1 MAIPII
7 ISSLALVIAIVAV
20 VMAVKNK
27 KTVVKETTVKQEVI
41 HAPVDH
47 PFVYDEKAKAYR
59 VNGSLYATGF
69 ISALNIKKEG

>member
-7 ISSLALVIAIVAV
+7 ISSLALVIAIIAV

-59 VNGSLYATGF
+59 VNGSLYVTGF
-69 ISALNIKKEG
+69 ISALDVNQEG

>member
-7 ISSLALVIAIVAV
+7 ISSLALVIAIIAV
-20 VMAVKNK
+20 VMAIKNK
-27 KTVVKETTVKQEVI
+27 KITVKEITVKQEVI
-41 HAPVDH
+41 HAPVEH

>member
-1 MAIPII
+1 M
-7 ISSLALVIAIVAV
+7 IAIVAV
-20 VMAVKNK
+20 VMAIKNK
-27 KTVVKETTVKQEVI
+27 KITVKEITVKQEVI
-41 HAPVDH
+41 HGPVDH

>member
-59 VNGSLYATGF
+59 VDGSLYATGF
-69 ISALNIKKEG
+69 VSALNIKKEG

>member
-1 MAIPII
+1 MAISII
-7 ISSLALVIAIVAV
+7 ISSLALVIAIISV

-59 VNGSLYATGF
+59 VNGSLYVTGF
-69 ISALNIKKEG
+69 ISALDVNQEG

>member
-1 MAIPII
+1 
-7 ISSLALVIAIVAV
+7 
-20 VMAVKNK
+20 MAVKNK

-59 VNGSLYATGF
+59 VNGSLYVTGF
-69 ISALNIKKEG
+69 ISALDVNQEG

>member
-20 VMAVKNK
+20 VMAIKNK
-27 KTVVKETTVKQEVI
+27 KITVKEITVKQEVI

-47 PFVYDEKAKAYR
+47 PFVYEEKAKAYR

>member
-20 VMAVKNK
+20 VMAIKNK
-27 KTVVKETTVKQEVI
+27 KITVKEITVKQEVI

>member
-1 MAIPII
+1 MAISII

>member
-1 MAIPII
+1 MAISII
-7 ISSLALVIAIVAV
+7 ISSLALVIAIIAV
-20 VMAVKNK
+20 VMAIKNK
-27 KTVVKETTVKQEVI
+27 KITVREITVKQEVI

-69 ISALNIKKEG
+69 IDALNIKKEG

>member
-1 MAIPII
+1 
-7 ISSLALVIAIVAV
+7 
-20 VMAVKNK
+20 
-27 KTVVKETTVKQEVI
+27 VKEITVKQEVI

-69 ISALNIKKEG
+69 IAALNIKKEG

>member
-1 MAIPII
+1 MAISII

-20 VMAVKNK
+20 VMAIKNK
-27 KTVVKETTVKQEVI
+27 KITVKEITVRQEVI

>member
-20 VMAVKNK
+20 VMAIKNK
-27 KTVVKETTVKQEVI
+27 KITVKEITVKQDVI

-47 PFVYDEKAKAYR
+47 PFVYDERAKAYR

>member
-59 VNGSLYATGF
+59 VEGSLYATGF
-69 ISALNIKKEG
+69 VSALNIKKEG

>member
-1 MAIPII
+1 MAISII
-7 ISSLALVIAIVAV
+7 ISSLALVIAIIAV

-59 VNGSLYATGF
+59 VDGSLYATGF
-69 ISALNIKKEG
+69 VCALNIKKEG

>member
-1 MAIPII
+1 MAISII

-59 VNGSLYATGF
+59 VDGSLYATGF
-69 ISALNIKKEG
+69 VSALNIKKEG

>member
-1 MAIPII
+1 MAISII

-47 PFVYDEKAKAYR
+47 PFVYDEKVKAYR
-59 VNGSLYATGF
+59 VNGSLYVTGF

>member
-7 ISSLALVIAIVAV
+7 ISSLALVIAIIAV

-41 HAPVDH
+41 HAPIDH

-59 VNGSLYATGF
+59 VNGSLYVTGF
-69 ISALNIKKEG
+69 ISALDVNQEG

>member
-20 VMAVKNK
+20 VMAIKNK
-27 KTVVKETTVKQEVI
+27 KITVKEITVKQEVI

-59 VNGSLYATGF
+59 VDGSLYATGF
-69 ISALNIKKEG
+69 VCALNIKKEG

>member
-1 MAIPII
+1 MAISII

-20 VMAVKNK
+20 VMAIKNK
-27 KTVVKETTVKQEVI
+27 KITVKEITVKQDVI

-47 PFVYDEKAKAYR
+47 PFVYDERAKAYR

>member
-1 MAIPII
+1 MAISII
-7 ISSLALVIAIVAV
+7 ISSLALVIAIIAV

-47 PFVYDEKAKAYR
+47 PFVYDEKVQAYR
-59 VNGSLYATGF
+59 VNGSLYVTGF

>member
-1 MAIPII
+1 MV
-7 ISSLALVIAIVAV
+7 ALVIAILAFIISVIALV
-20 VMAVKNK
+20 IALKRKNQT
-27 KTVVKETTVKQEVI
+27 TVVTKTEVI

-69 ISALNIKKEG
+69 LSALKINKEE

>member
-1 MAIPII
+1 MAISII

-20 VMAVKNK
+20 VTAVKNK

-59 VNGSLYATGF
+59 VNGSLYVTGF
-69 ISALNIKKEG
+69 ISALDVNQEG

>member
-41 HAPVDH
+41 HAPIDH

-59 VNGSLYATGF
+59 IEGSLYATGF
-69 ISALNIKKEG
+69 VSALNIKKEG

>member
-1 MAIPII
+1 MAISII
-7 ISSLALVIAIVAV
+7 ISSLALVIAIIAI

-59 VNGSLYATGF
+59 VNGSLYVTGF
-69 ISALNIKKEG
+69 ISALDVNQEG

>member
-20 VMAVKNK
+20 VMAIKNK
-27 KTVVKETTVKQEVI
+27 KITVKEITVKQEVI

-59 VNGSLYATGF
+59 VNGSLYVTGF
-69 ISALNIKKEG
+69 LAALKINKEE

>member
-1 MAIPII
+1 MAISII

-20 VMAVKNK
+20 VMAIKNK
-27 KTVVKETTVKQEVI
+27 KITVKEITVKQEVI

-59 VNGSLYATGF
+59 VNGSLYTTGF
-69 ISALNIKKEG
+69 IAALNIKKEG

>member
-1 MAIPII
+1 MAISII
-7 ISSLALVIAIVAV
+7 ISSLALVIAIIAV
-20 VMAVKNK
+20 VMAIKNK
-27 KTVVKETTVKQEVI
+27 KITVKEITVKQEVI

>member
-1 MAIPII
+1 MAISII

-20 VMAVKNK
+20 VMAIKNK
-27 KTVVKETTVKQEVI
+27 KITVKEITVKQEVI

>member
-1 MAIPII
+1 MAISII
-7 ISSLALVIAIVAV
+7 ISSLALVIAIIAV

-41 HAPVDH
+41 HAPVEH

-69 ISALNIKKEG
+69 IAALNIKKEG